1 MLNTFLAEQA
11 QKQARL
17 MQHQV
22 KKNRQTKDIAI
33 QCTRSPRTVEVAVQT
48 DIPDIMEDPW
58 EQVKS
63 PTKIVAELT
72 EMKGREKIPSLLV
85 LSNSD
90 LTFINQD
97 NDNFVEETPPHAPPA
112 AITSPIIV
120 PEPQVP
126 QPVSAPSSL
135 HTYPQT
141 QMWSPLSTIARNS
154 QVFFT
159 SPSLQTS
166 RSKRWRPSSFWAKKW
181 YPLPWCVSMHCF
193 LTKSSLTATRLEA
206 TDTENLT
213 IWNFVFLCLCFA
225 RSTNLQCSWS
235 SGKTLSKK

>member
-1 MLNTFLAEQA
+1 MLNTFLAEKA
-11 QKQARL
+11 QEQARL
-17 MQHQV
+17 MQHRV
-22 KKNRQTKDIAI
+22 KKNRQTKDVAI

-72 EMKGREKIPSLLV
+72 EMKGRENIPSLLV
-85 LSNSD
+85 LSDSD

-112 AITSPIIV
+112 TITSPIIV

-126 QPVSAPSSL
+126 QPVSAPLSL
-135 HTYPQT
+135 HTYPRH
-141 QMWSPLSTIARNS
+141 QMQSPLSAIARNS

-159 SPSLQTS
+159 SPSLMQCMHTQF
-166 RSKRWRPSSFWAKKW
+166 RRAESKETKFMIFELQQVQDVQIVIFKW
-181 YPLPWCVSMHCF
+181 V
-193 LTKSSLTATRLEA
+193 
-206 TDTENLT
+206 LT
-213 IWNFVFLCLCFA
+213 IINILFE
-225 RSTNLQCSWS
+225 
-235 SGKTLSKK
+235 

>member
-1 MLNTFLAEQA
+1 MERSNINSFLLLICSFRCWTRFWQN
-11 QKQARL
+11 KPKNK
-17 MQHQV
+17 HV
-22 KKNRQTKDIAI
+22 WCSTGSKKNRQTKDVAI

-72 EMKGREKIPSLLV
+72 EMKGRENIPSLLV
-85 LSNSD
+85 LSDSD

-112 AITSPIIV
+112 TITSPIIV

-126 QPVSAPSSL
+126 QPVSAPLSL
-135 HTYPQT
+135 HTYPRP
-141 QMWSPLSTIARNS
+141 QMRSPLSAIARNS

-159 SPSLQTS
+159 SPSLMQCMHTQF
-166 RSKRWRPSSFWAKKW
+166 RRAESKETKFMIFELQQVQDVQIVIFKW
-181 YPLPWCVSMHCF
+181 VLAIINILF
-193 LTKSSLTATRLEA
+193 E
-206 TDTENLT
+206 
-213 IWNFVFLCLCFA
+213 
-225 RSTNLQCSWS
+225 
-235 SGKTLSKK
+235 